1 MVEEGCDHKIVSLTA
16 GRVRCK
22 RYKPWKVDFVWKEDS
37 MAEGQPYFMILLIL
51 SIGLNFVFPVMTVIH
66 APYTYI
72 GVPVIGFGIVM
83 DLWSSSLFV
92 KSKTTVSPYGSPTSL
107 VATGPFC
114 ISRNPMYLG
123 MICILLGIAFFL
135 GTLVTFL
142 FPFIFWGIVET
153 LLLPNEEKKL
163 EKIFGKEY
171 QDYKSK
177 VRRWL

>member
-1 MVEEGCDHKIVSLTA
+1 MLHIHISGCL
-16 GRVRCK
+16 
-22 RYKPWKVDFVWKEDS
+22 
-37 MAEGQPYFMILLIL
+37 
-51 SIGLNFVFPVMTVIH
+51 
-66 APYTYI
+66 
-72 GVPVIGFGIVM
+72 VIGFGIVM

-153 LLLPNEEKKL
+153 LLLPNEEKNL

-177 VRRWL
+177 VRRWI